1 MFARH
6 VEAVP
11 VDLLAGCTSIRAGLF
26 DDLSCVLL
34 AHVCQSG
41 TKSEH
46 RVVGQHIRH
55 ALLTFG
61 RKSQPCTVGSLKV
74 LDKELSRFLEDD
86 GMTVAEVLVIWK
98 RNFVGGFPTNSY
110 LSPAVHPE
118 LVGKVTLINDCH
130 DQLFLVALVQA
141 VAVGAHLNNHSLFK
155 LHPTIDLDKCACCA
169 ANVLNPELSIRI
181 VDTSMVP

>member
-1 MFARH
+1 MYVR
-6 VEAVP
+6 AVP
-11 VDLLAGCTSIRAGLF
+11 SRNT
-26 DDLSCVLL
+26 
-34 AHVCQSG
+34 
-41 TKSEH
+41 
-46 RVVGQHIRH
+46 
-55 ALLTFG
+55 ALLVSIYG
-61 RKSQPCTVGSLKV
+61 MLYSPSDESLNHVLQLSLNLPVGSLKV

-141 VAVGAHLNNHSLFK
+141 VAVGAHLNNHSLS
-155 LHPTIDLDKCACCA
+155 LLTTIP
-169 ANVLNPELSIRI
+169 V
-181 VDTSMVP
+181 

>member
-1 MFARH
+1 MYVR
-6 VEAVP
+6 AVP
-11 VDLLAGCTSIRAGLF
+11 SRNT
-26 DDLSCVLL
+26 
-34 AHVCQSG
+34 
-41 TKSEH
+41 
-46 RVVGQHIRH
+46 
-55 ALLTFG
+55 ALLVSIYG
-61 RKSQPCTVGSLKV
+61 MLYSPSDESLNHVLQLSLNLPVGSLKV

-141 VAVGAHLNNHSLFK
+141 VAVGAHLNNHSLSW
-155 LHPTIDLDKCACCA
+155 LTTIP
-169 ANVLNPELSIRI
+169 V
-181 VDTSMVP
+181 